1 MNLENQKTAA
11 LKCYPK
17 IKKIVYVLTLIL
29 LLQSC
34 YSVRITCKD
43 CIPEKSATMQGDGF
57 YRDKNAHRLNVT
69 QKLSFTETTRSQYV
83 LDSAACPN
91 GFYSIEY
98 KTTLGHVFLSGIT
111 FGRVRKVRVIYICNK
126 EIN

>member
-1 MNLENQKTAA
+1 MNPENLKTTA
-11 LKCYPK
+11 LKLYSK
-17 IKKIVYVLTLIL
+17 MKKISFVFALIL

-57 YRDKNAHRLNVT
+57 YRDKKATTLKVT

-111 FGRVRKVRVIYICNK
+111 FGRIRKVRVIYICQK
-126 EIN
+126 ETN